1 MIMLK
6 EKTLAKLKREYDRE
20 MAGDDNR
27 FRALTDLESLLW
39 NVSTL
44 AIEAGALPYVLEHVL
59 DGVADAP
66 KDIPKEL
73 KARAADAVF
82 IMDKLNAIR
91 RTLEDMHQRLTADL
105 PE

>member
-1 MIMLK
+1 MLK
-6 EKTLAKLKREYDRE
+6 EKTLGKLRREYERE
-20 MAGDDNR
+20 LAGDDNR
-27 FRALTDLESLLW
+27 FRALTDLQSLLW

-66 KDIPKEL
+66 KDISKEL
-73 KARAADAVF
+73 KARATDAVF
-82 IMDKLNAIR
+82 IMNKLTAIR
-91 RTLEDMHQRLTADL
+91 RTLEDAHERLTADL